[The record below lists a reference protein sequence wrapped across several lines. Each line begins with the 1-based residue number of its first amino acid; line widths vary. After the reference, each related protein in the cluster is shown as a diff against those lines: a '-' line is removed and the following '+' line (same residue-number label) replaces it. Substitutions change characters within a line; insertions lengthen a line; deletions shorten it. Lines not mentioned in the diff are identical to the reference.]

1 MRRLP
6 VVVGGCA
13 RCRTGAL
20 LFLQHEA
27 SYCCPTGVLLFFQQH
42 AAAYCSPHP
51 PSTARQARGRTSGTP
66 DRTRGSLYVSL
77 LHPPI
82 TARQARGPHQRNIRT
97 RAWLSFCELTAP
109 TDQDSA
115 SKGLHQRDTIEG
127 ARLSLG
133 ERSSPHRPSTARQAR
148 DRTIFLGQAPCCSFR
163 VMNGLLFLTGMP
175 LRFFQQHE
183 ATYTTYCC
191 CRWMRSAIR
200 SAA

>member
-1 MRRLP
+1 MLSVDAPVVGQAPCYSCSMRRLT
-6 VVVGGCA
+6 VV
-13 RCRTGAL
+13 
-20 LFLQHEA
+20 
-27 SYCCPTGVLLFFQQH
+27 
-42 AAAYCSPHP
+42 
-51 PSTARQARGRTSGTP
+51 RQASCYSFSSMRRLTVHLIHRARLGKQGGRTSGTP

-163 VMNGLLFLTGMP
+163 VMRRPAVLDRHAP
-175 LRFFQQHE
+175 
-183 ATYTTYCC
+183 
-191 CRWMRSAIR
+191 AIL